1 MGIKFDYDKPVTNC
15 PACGSTDLSVV
26 MRYLVKND
34 EPVLEEGVHCN
45 KCGFGF
51 SGTVDKSGKVLDQ
64 QIYQAPMDVEKTDDH
79 IE

>member
-51 SGTVDKSGKVLDQ
+51 SGTIAKNGDVLEEH
-64 QIYQAPMDVEKTDDH
+64 IYQAPMNEGKTD
-79 IE
+79 E